1 MWEPRRHR
9 FESQD
14 GVFFFFF
21 FFLCLC
27 MCGNDEGF
35 VHFLYFVAKTP
46 PAFQK

>member
-1 MWEPRRHR
+1 MGTETAQVRISGWR
-9 FESQD
+9 
-14 GVFFFFF
+14 GVFLFV

-35 VHFLYFVAKTP
+35 VHFLYLVAKTP